1 MILFFPGSRLTQ
13 FPLVLLQ
20 TASDSLFQVNEKPT
34 NIEPVMLGNMR
45 ERTGI
50 VRKEGRKR

>member
-20 TASDSLFQVNEKPT
+20 TASDSFQVNEKPT